1 MSYAQR
7 DSEPP
12 QTMPREIGA
21 PPIVVRVVLVTEWVQ
36 AHLSLYGPVLTRVSR
51 EGRSIRALQ
60 RLRSRPRGPDGRQAI
75 LIARAP
81 DAAAI
86 YVGTWLCALIVLA
99 AFTPRLRTPAAP
111 TVALGVLC
119 LAIATVRFLDLV
131 SYQVGILLDPRQRR
145 LRGPERSLVLLTLN
159 LVELTLIET
168 IWLYAGSLDVAGHV
182 LSRGDVLLQSLNLT
196 SLLTPIVSAPVP
208 LLVAQLASHFGAV
221 LLLVVTI
228 GMLLGLISASFERS
242 QEG

>member
-1 MSYAQR
+1 MNHTQR
-7 DSEPP
+7 DSEPL

-21 PPIVVRVVLVTEWVQ
+21 PPIVVRVVVVTEWVQ
-36 AHLSLYGPVLTRVSR
+36 SHLSLYGPVLACVSR
-51 EGRSIRALQ
+51 DRRSIRALR
-60 RLRSRPRGPDGRQAI
+60 RLRSRPRGPTGRQEI
-75 LIARAP
+75 LVASGP
-81 DAAAI
+81 DAAAV
-86 YVGTWLCALIVLA
+86 YVGTWLCALLVLTAFAPRIGA
-99 AFTPRLRTPAAP
+99 AGAL
-111 TVALGVLC
+111 TVALGVVC

-168 IWLYAGSLDVAGHV
+168 IWLYAGGLDSAGHV
-182 LSRGDVLLQSLNLT
+182 LSRGDVFLQSLNLT
-196 SLLTPIVSAPVP
+196 SLLAPIVSTRLALV
-208 LLVAQLASHFGAV
+208 VAQLASHFGAV